1 MVDGHENDLIL
12 GHDYDD
18 DGWKMTMVD
27 LQRSCQVSKISG
39 AAPRWLEAPLLSDL
53 KFHQFHP

>member
-39 AAPRWLEAPLLSDL
+39 AALRW
-53 KFHQFHP
+53 